1 MFNFFFFYFSNG
13 CNRSTQQ
20 ANRLGHYLPS
30 YAQCT
35 TNTFLAPSHTHVNHL
50 PASKGKI
57 CLSVEYQIIIGQLYR
72 YSAVFNIQCLDCQKM
87 KNWRAKVKP
96 VLTYYLWYRAMLKVQ
111 KKCGI
116 LKRIY
121 QLTSTA
127 HSAIN

>member
-1 MFNFFFFYFSNG
+1 MYIIFFYFSNG

-57 CLSVEYQIIIGQLYR
+57 KPFHIVLYFILGR
-72 YSAVFNIQCLDCQKM
+72 YFGM
-87 KNWRAKVKP
+87 KICYDEK
-96 VLTYYLWYRAMLKVQ
+96 
-111 KKCGI
+111 
-116 LKRIY
+116 
-121 QLTSTA
+121 
-127 HSAIN
+127 